1 MLLSLLRDERHATR
15 VPSPRPVIAP
25 PSGADSLQVRQRYL
39 RRRRSR
45 EFGTWHRTVVWVIVG
60 ASSCW
65 LGIAVVIFGS

>member
-1 MLLSLLRDERHATR
+1 MNVT
-15 VPSPRPVIAP
+15 SPRPVIAP